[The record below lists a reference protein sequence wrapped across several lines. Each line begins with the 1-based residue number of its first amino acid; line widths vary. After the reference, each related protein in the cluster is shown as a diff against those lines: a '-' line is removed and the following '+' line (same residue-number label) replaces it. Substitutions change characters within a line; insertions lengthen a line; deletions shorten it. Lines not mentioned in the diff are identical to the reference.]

1 MSDKNFN
8 LFFKGRRP
16 LGPDEKVRYKVI
28 GTIEIAAGSMGLLLS
43 IGGFTALYLCL
54 LFTGIFSII
63 YALVG
68 RYWIAEKNHI
78 IINPEFIEFKNLS
91 QKPRVIP
98 RNILQDVMI
107 ELNKAVFVTDDQRF
121 KLYDFTVFKDKDLK
135 EINVELLKV
144 KLEANKRSAKIQ
156 VSKAK

>member
-28 GTIEIAAGSMGLLLS
+28 GTIEIAAGSISLLLS
-43 IGGFTALYLCL
+43 IGGFTALSLCL
-54 LFTGIFSII
+54 LFTGIFSIV

-98 RNILQDVMI
+98 RNTLQDVMI

-144 KLEANKRSAKIQ
+144 KLEANKRSIKIPAPK
-156 VSKAK
+156 VK